1 MMLDF
6 SGVRLPKKVLV
17 LWRLNSLLASTIL
30 VILAV
35 CAGFFWWPGEIFT
48 AVTLF
53 FSAVVVGNL
62 VLDVFVLARLRHRAY
77 CYEDACDFL
86 RVRTGY
92 LFAKQI
98 VIPVGQILYVDLQ
111 QGPLS
116 RRLELCKVNVGTLG
130 SVHEIGPIEESRAQE
145 ISEKYGGVR
154 KCHET

>member
-62 VLDVFVLARLRHRAY
+62 VLDVFVLARFAIGLIAMRTHAIFCELEPDICSRNKLSY
-77 CYEDACDFL
+77 QW
-86 RVRTGY
+86 VRSCMLT
-92 LFAKQI
+92 F
-98 VIPVGQILYVDLQ
+98 
-111 QGPLS
+111 
-116 RRLELCKVNVGTLG
+116 
-130 SVHEIGPIEESRAQE
+130 SRAHC
-145 ISEKYGGVR
+145 R
-154 KCHET
+154 DD